1 MIYFNPTFTEHFIL
15 IFISSSILADEPIA
29 LITKLRGNTK
39 YKIPSESKFRSNA
52 LVNTPLFHRNG
63 IKTKARSFSKI
74 VYLDDRST
82 VSLYPKT
89 EVTINGII
97 DNRIINKQIDVTEG
111 IVKIKVF
118 KQNTSEFKLTTPHS
132 ELTCHECDF
141 WVISDNKIG
150 DRFIIISGN
159 GLITNPSMI
168 EKMEFRYDSTI
179 ISLKNSEME
188 LYDTPITESKYLES
202 LMLDADEIPVESEE
216 ELRMKRKVLEQS
228 LEAESNI
235 VEIRLKNAM
244 NIERKIILTYTK

>member
-1 MIYFNPTFTEHFIL
+1 MF
-15 IFISSSILADEPIA
+15 ADEPVA
-29 LITKLRGNTK
+29 LITKSRGNAK
-39 YKIPSESKFRSNA
+39 YKIYSENKFRSNA
-52 LVNTPLFHRNG
+52 QVSTSIFHRNG

-97 DNRIINKQIDVTEG
+97 DNRIINKQLDVTEG

-118 KQNTSEFKLTTPHS
+118 KQNTREFKLITPHS

-141 WVISDNKIG
+141 WVISDENIG

-159 GLITNPSMI
+159 GFVTNPSMI

-179 ISLKNSEME
+179 ISLKDRKMEVSE
-188 LYDTPITESKYLES
+188 TPVTESKYLES
-202 LMLDADEIPVESEE
+202 LMLDADEIPVESDE
-216 ELRMKRKVLEQS
+216 ELGMKRRVVEQS
-228 LEAESNI
+228 LEAESNV

-244 NIERKIILTYTK
+244 YIERKIILTYTK

>member
-1 MIYFNPTFTEHFIL
+1 VKNNLY
-15 IFISSSILADEPIA
+15 IFVLFVIGYPIFADEPVA
-29 LITKLRGNTK
+29 LITKSRGNAK
-39 YKIPSESKFRSNA
+39 YKIYSESKFRSNIQ
-52 LVNTPLFHRNG
+52 VSTPIFHRNG

-118 KQNTSEFKLTTPHS
+118 KQNTSKFKLTTPHS

-141 WVISDNKIG
+141 WVISDKKRG
-150 DRFIIISGN
+150 DRFYKISGN
-159 GLITNPSMI
+159 ALINNPSMF
-168 EKMEFRYDSTI
+168 ETMELVNDSTI
-179 ISLKNSEME
+179 RSLKGTKME
-188 LYDTPITESKYLES
+188 KSQTPITESKYLES
-202 LMLDADEIPVESEE
+202 LMFDADEIPVESDE
-216 ELRMKRKVLEQS
+216 ELGMKRKVLEQS
-228 LEAESNI
+228 LETESNV

>member
-1 MIYFNPTFTEHFIL
+1 MF
-15 IFISSSILADEPIA
+15 ADEPVA
-29 LITKLRGNTK
+29 LITKSRGNAK
-39 YKIPSESKFRSNA
+39 YKIYSENKFRSNA
-52 LVNTPLFHRNG
+52 QVSTSIFHRNE

-132 ELTCHECDF
+132 ELSCHECDF
-141 WVISDNKIG
+141 WVISDKQTG
-150 DRFIIISGN
+150 DSFFIINGN
-159 GLITNPSMI
+159 GLVTNPSMI
-168 EKMEFRYDSTI
+168 EKMEFRYNSTI
-179 ISLKNSEME
+179 ISLKDRKMEISE
-188 LYDTPITESKYLES
+188 TPVTDSKYLES
-202 LMLDADEIPVESEE
+202 LMLDADEIPVESDE
-216 ELRMKRKVLEQS
+216 ELGMKRKVVEQS
-228 LEAESNI
+228 LEAELNV
-235 VEIRLKNAM
+235 VEIKLKNAM

>member
-1 MIYFNPTFTEHFIL
+1 MKINLYIFVLFFIGYPM
-15 IFISSSILADEPIA
+15 FSNEPIA
-29 LITKLRGNTK
+29 LITKSRGNAK
-39 YKIPSESKFRSNA
+39 YKIYSESKFRSNA
-52 LVNTPLFHRNG
+52 QVSTPIFHRNG

-74 VYLDDRST
+74 VYLDDRSS

-150 DRFIIISGN
+150 DRFFIISGN
-159 GLITNPSMI
+159 GLVTNPSMI

-179 ISLKNSEME
+179 ISLKDRKME
-188 LYDTPITESKYLES
+188 ISDTPFTESKYLES
-202 LMLDADEIPVESEE
+202 LMLDADEIPVESDE
-216 ELRMKRKVLEQS
+216 ELGMKRKVVEQS
-228 LEAESNI
+228 LETESNV

>member
-1 MIYFNPTFTEHFIL
+1 MFSN
-15 IFISSSILADEPIA
+15 EPIA
-29 LITKLRGNTK
+29 LITKSRGNAK
-39 YKIPSESKFRSNA
+39 YKIYSESKFRSNA
-52 LVNTPLFHRNG
+52 QVSTPIFHRNG

-132 ELTCHECDF
+132 ELSCHECDF
-141 WVISDNKIG
+141 WVISDKQTG
-150 DRFIIISGN
+150 DSFFIISGN
-159 GLITNPSMI
+159 GLVTNPSMI

-179 ISLKNSEME
+179 ISVQDRKMEISE
-188 LYDTPITESKYLES
+188 TPFAESKYLES
-202 LMLDADEIPVESEE
+202 LMLDADEIPVESDE
-216 ELRMKRKVLEQS
+216 ELGMKRKVVEQS
-228 LEAESNI
+228 LEAESNV
-235 VEIRLKNAM
+235 VEIKLKNAM

>member
-1 MIYFNPTFTEHFIL
+1 MMKNLYIFGLFIMG
-15 IFISSSILADEPIA
+15 SSIFADEPIA
-29 LITKLRGNTK
+29 LITKTSGNAK
-39 YKIPSESKFRSNA
+39 YKICSERKFRSNA
-52 LVNTPLFHRNG
+52 QVSTPLFHRNG

-141 WVISDNKIG
+141 WVISDEKTG
-150 DRFIIISGN
+150 DHFFIISGN
-159 GLITNPSMI
+159 GLVTNPSMI

-179 ISLKNSEME
+179 ISLKDRKME
-188 LYDTPITESKYLES
+188 ISDTPFTESKYLES
-202 LMLDADEIPVESEE
+202 LMLDADEIPVESDE
-216 ELRMKRKVLEQS
+216 ELGMKRKVLEQS
-228 LEAESNI
+228 LETESNV

>member
-1 MIYFNPTFTEHFIL
+1 MFSN
-15 IFISSSILADEPIA
+15 EPIA
-29 LITKLRGNTK
+29 LITKSRGNAK
-39 YKIPSESKFRSNA
+39 YKIYSESKFRSNA
-52 LVNTPLFHRNG
+52 QVSTPIFHMNG

-74 VYLDDRST
+74 VYLDDRSS

-97 DNRIINKQIDVTEG
+97 DNRIINKQLDVTEG

-141 WVISDNKIG
+141 WVISDKNTG

-159 GLITNPSMI
+159 GFVTNPSMI

-179 ISLKNSEME
+179 ISLKDRKME
-188 LYDTPITESKYLES
+188 ISDTPFTESKYLES
-202 LMLDADEIPVESEE
+202 LMLDADEIPVESDE
-216 ELRMKRKVLEQS
+216 ELGMKRKVVEQS
-228 LEAESNI
+228 LEAESNV
-235 VEIRLKNAM
+235 VEIKLKNAM

>member
-1 MIYFNPTFTEHFIL
+1 MF
-15 IFISSSILADEPIA
+15 ADEPIA
-29 LITKLRGNTK
+29 LIAKSRGNAK
-39 YKIPSESKFRSNA
+39 YKIYSESKFRSNA
-52 LVNTPLFHRNG
+52 QVNTPIFSRHR

-74 VYLDDRST
+74 VYLDDRSS

-97 DNRIINKQIDVTEG
+97 DKRIINKQIDVTEG

-141 WVISDNKIG
+141 WVISDKKTG
-150 DRFIIISGN
+150 DRFFIISGN
-159 GLITNPSMI
+159 GLVTNPSMI

-179 ISLKNSEME
+179 ISLKDRKMEISE
-188 LYDTPITESKYLES
+188 TPFAESKYLES
-202 LMLDADEIPVESEE
+202 LMLDADEIPVESDE
-216 ELRMKRKVLEQS
+216 ELGMKRKVVEQS
-228 LEAESNI
+228 LEAESNV
-235 VEIRLKNAM
+235 VEIKLKNAM

>member
-1 MIYFNPTFTEHFIL
+1 MKNNLYIFVLFFIGYPM
-15 IFISSSILADEPIA
+15 FADEPIA
-29 LITKLRGNTK
+29 LITKSRGNAK
-39 YKIPSESKFRSNA
+39 YKIYSESKFRSNA
-52 LVNTPLFHRNG
+52 QVNTPIFHRHR
-63 IKTKARSFSKI
+63 IKTKARSFSKF

-97 DNRIINKQIDVTEG
+97 DNRRINKQIDVTEG

-150 DRFIIISGN
+150 DRFFIISGN
-159 GLITNPSMI
+159 GLVTNPSMI
-168 EKMEFRYDSTI
+168 EKMEFRDDSTI
-179 ISLKNSEME
+179 ISLKDRKMEISE
-188 LYDTPITESKYLES
+188 TPITESKYLES
-202 LMLDADEIPVESEE
+202 LMLDADEIPVESDK
-216 ELRMKRKVLEQS
+216 ELGMKRKVIEQS
-228 LEAESNI
+228 LEAESNV

>member
-1 MIYFNPTFTEHFIL
+1 M
-15 IFISSSILADEPIA
+15 
-29 LITKLRGNTK
+29 
-39 YKIPSESKFRSNA
+39 
-52 LVNTPLFHRNG
+52 
-63 IKTKARSFSKI
+63 
-74 VYLDDRST
+74 YLDDRST

-97 DNRIINKQIDVTEG
+97 VNRIINKQIDVTEG

-141 WVISDNKIG
+141 WVISDKKTG
-150 DRFIIISGN
+150 DRFFIISGN
-159 GLITNPSMI
+159 GLVTNPSMI

-179 ISLKNSEME
+179 ISLKDSKME
-188 LYDTPITESKYLES
+188 IFETLITESKYLES
-202 LMLDADEIPVESEE
+202 LMLDADEIPVESDE
-216 ELRMKRKVLEQS
+216 ELGMKRKVIEQS
-228 LEAESNI
+228 LEAESNV

>member
-1 MIYFNPTFTEHFIL
+1 MKNNLY
-15 IFISSSILADEPIA
+15 IFVLFVIGYPIFADEPIA
-29 LITKLRGNTK
+29 LITKSSGNAK
-39 YKIPSESKFRSNA
+39 YKIYSESNFRSNA
-52 LVNTPLFHRNG
+52 QVSTPLFHRNG

-74 VYLDDRST
+74 VYLDDRSS

-97 DNRIINKQIDVTEG
+97 DNRIINKQIDITEG

-118 KQNTSEFKLTTPHS
+118 KQNTSEFKLITPHS

-141 WVISDNKIG
+141 WAISDKKTG
-150 DRFIIISGN
+150 DRFFIISGN
-159 GLITNPSMI
+159 GLVTNPSMI

-179 ISLKNSEME
+179 ISLKDRKMEVSE
-188 LYDTPITESKYLES
+188 TPVTESKYLES
-202 LMLDADEIPVESEE
+202 LMLDADEIPVDSDE
-216 ELRMKRKVLEQS
+216 ELGMKRKVVKQS
-228 LEAESNI
+228 LEAESNV

>member
-1 MIYFNPTFTEHFIL
+1 MTYNLL
-15 IFISSSILADEPIA
+15 IFFIFFIGSSIFADEPLA
-29 LITKLRGNTK
+29 LITKSRGNAK
-39 YKIPSESKFRSNA
+39 YKIYSESKFRSNA
-52 LVNTPLFHRNG
+52 QVNTPIFHRNR
-63 IKTKARSFSKI
+63 IKTQARSFSKI

-89 EVTINGII
+89 EITINGII

-111 IVKIKVF
+111 IVKINVF

-132 ELTCHECDF
+132 ELVCNECDF

-159 GLITNPSMI
+159 GLVTNPSMI
-168 EKMEFRYDSTI
+168 EKMKFRYDSTI
-179 ISLKNSEME
+179 ISLKDSKME
-188 LYDTPITESKYLES
+188 IFETLITESKYLES
-202 LMLDADEIPVESEE
+202 LMLDADEIPVESDE
-216 ELRMKRKVLEQS
+216 ELGMKRKVVKQS
-228 LEAESNI
+228 LEAESNV